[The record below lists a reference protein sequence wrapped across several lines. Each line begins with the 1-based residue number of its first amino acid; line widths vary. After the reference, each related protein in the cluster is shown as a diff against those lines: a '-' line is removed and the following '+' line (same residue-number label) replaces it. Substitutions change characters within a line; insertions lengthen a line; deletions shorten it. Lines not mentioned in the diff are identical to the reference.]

1 MLTDLC
7 VSGTMVDLIQ
17 MEMGCEAEL
26 PSDYELVGK
35 KTSGNGVVGRVGGM
49 ANLRAHKRKDE
60 RRKTIVEE

>member
-26 PSDYELVGK
+26 PSDDELVGK
-35 KTSGNGVVGRVGGM
+35 KTSGNGVVG
-49 ANLRAHKRKDE
+49 
-60 RRKTIVEE
+60 T